1 MENKNNVTKFILLG
15 LTQNPELRK
24 VFFVIFLIIYVITV
38 TGNLLIVLT
47 VTASQTLRSPMY
59 FFLTFLSIMDVAYS
73 SVIAPNMVVDLLYE
87 KTTISLEGCL
97 TQLFAEHFFGGV
109 GIILL
114 VVMAYDRYVAICKPL
129 HYMTIMN
136 LRVCHL
142 LVAAAWMGGSIHATI
157 QLLFMAHLPF
167 CGPNVIDHFMCDLFP
182 LLKLACID
190 TQVLGLLV
198 IANSGVMCLSTFL
211 ILVVSY
217 VVILC
222 SLKGGSSEGRRKA
235 LSTCSSHFTVVVL
248 FFAPCIF
255 LYVRPVA
262 TFPID
267 KAVSVCFT
275 MITPMLNPLIY
286 TLRNREVKNA
296 MKKLWI
302 RQMPLTVQEKSAY

>member
-1 MENKNNVTKFILLG
+1 MENKNNVTEFILLG
-15 LTQNPELRK
+15 LTQSAELRK
-24 VFFVIFLIIYVITV
+24 IFFVIFLIIYIITII
-38 TGNLLIVLT
+38 GNMLIGIT
-47 VTASQTLRSPMY
+47 MTTSQTLRSPMY
-59 FFLTFLSIMDVAYS
+59 FFLTFLSIVDSIYS
-73 SVIAPNMVVDLLYE
+73 SVIAPKMFGDLLYE
-87 KTTISLEGCL
+87 KTTISVEGCL
-97 TQLFAEHFFGGV
+97 TQLFAAHFFGGV

-129 HYMTIMN
+129 HYMTVMN
-136 LRVCHL
+136 SSMCHL
-142 LVAAAWMGGSIHATI
+142 LVAAAWMGGSIHATV

-182 LLKLACID
+182 LLKLACMD

-198 IANSGVMCLSTFL
+198 IANSGVLCLSIFL

-217 VVILC
+217 VVILS

-255 LYVRPVA
+255 LYMRPVVI
-262 TFPID
+262 FPLD
-267 KAVSVCFT
+267 KAVAACAS

-286 TLRNREVKNA
+286 TLRNTEVKNA
-296 MKKLWI
+296 MKKCWI
-302 RQMPLTVQEKSAY
+302 R

>member
-1 MENKNNVTKFILLG
+1 
-15 LTQNPELRK
+15 
-24 VFFVIFLIIYVITV
+24 
-38 TGNLLIVLT
+38 
-47 VTASQTLRSPMY
+47 
-59 FFLTFLSIMDVAYS
+59 MDAIYS
-73 SVIAPNMVVDLLYE
+73 SLVAPKLVVDLLHE
-87 KTTISLEGCL
+87 KSTISLEGCL

-129 HYMTIMN
+129 YYMTTMN
-136 LRVCHL
+136 PRMCYL

-157 QLLFMAHLPF
+157 QLLFMDRLPF

-182 LLKLACID
+182 LLKLACMD

-198 IANSGVMCLSTFL
+198 IANSGVMCLSIFL

-255 LYVRPVA
+255 LYMRPVA

-267 KAVSVCFT
+267 KAVSACAT

-286 TLRNREVKNA
+286 TLRNAEVKNP
-296 MKKLWI
+296 MRKLWI
-302 RQMPLTVQEKSAY
+302 R

>member
-1 MENKNNVTKFILLG
+1 MENKNNITEFILLG
-15 LTQNPELRK
+15 LTQSPELRK
-24 VFFVIFLIIYVITV
+24 FFIVIFLIIYIITII
-38 TGNLLIVLT
+38 GNTLIVLT
-47 VTASQTLRSPMY
+47 MTASQTLRSPMY
-59 FFLTFLSIMDVAYS
+59 FFLNFLSIADAIYS
-73 SVIAPNMVVDLLYE
+73 SVVAPKMVVDLLYE
-87 KTTISLEGCL
+87 KTIISLEGCL
-97 TQLFAEHFFGGV
+97 TQLFAAHFFGGV

-136 LRVCHL
+136 PRVCHL
-142 LVAAAWMGGSIHATI
+142 LVAASWMGGSIHATI

-167 CGPNVIDHFMCDLFP
+167 CGPNIMDHFMCDLFP
-182 LLKLACID
+182 LLKLACMD
-190 TQVLGLLV
+190 TQVFGLLV
-198 IANSGVMCLSTFL
+198 IANSGVLCLSIFL
-211 ILVVSY
+211 ILTVSY
-217 VVILC
+217 VVILS

-267 KAVSVCFT
+267 KAVSACAS

-286 TLRNREVKNA
+286 TLRNIEVKNS

-302 RQMPLTVQEKSAY
+302 R